1 VKKPNLKTSMT
12 TTLLVRNLS
21 FAVIAGLALYTSAVV
36 LILKDYST
44 PVLVLIAMHGI
55 LFASCVALTYRRR
68 PGSSERARFFFVSSS
83 MTLITLLSLMWEKD
97 TGLQQLLLFGMI
109 TSGFIFPRKEK
120 RQRRFAETTFGLLYI
135 VVEAVIVFSQSHSF
149 ASLRLANAV
158 ILVTGGLMVLRWI
171 RGKLETQS
179 QTLALSEKQNKALL
193 NSMLPLGPKN
203 STEHWPLGMTDKLHN
218 VSVLFAD
225 LQGYTKLSERYD
237 DVHIVSILDD
247 LYSLF
252 DSLAIRYGIEKLK
265 TNGDEYMAAVGIPST
280 LARNEVGNAHTV
292 ETLCSF
298 AQDMLQSFRTLSE
311 ARELG
316 CNIRIGIATGS
327 VIGGIIGTHKPY
339 FDIWGKTVNR
349 AARLE
354 QASIPGTITVC
365 ARTRGHLTDSQNTQF
380 DFSDRFVVGDN
391 LVAHTLI
398 FKS

>member
-1 VKKPNLKTSMT
+1 
-12 TTLLVRNLS
+12 
-21 FAVIAGLALYTSAVV
+21 
-36 LILKDYST
+36 
-44 PVLVLIAMHGI
+44 
-55 LFASCVALTYRRR
+55 
-68 PGSSERARFFFVSSS
+68 
-83 MTLITLLSLMWEKD
+83 
-97 TGLQQLLLFGMI
+97 
-109 TSGFIFPRKEK
+109 
-120 RQRRFAETTFGLLYI
+120 
-135 VVEAVIVFSQSHSF
+135 
-149 ASLRLANAV
+149 
-158 ILVTGGLMVLRWI
+158 
-171 RGKLETQS
+171 
-179 QTLALSEKQNKALL
+179 
-193 NSMLPLGPKN
+193 
-203 STEHWPLGMTDKLHN
+203 
-218 VSVLFAD
+218 
-225 LQGYTKLSERYD
+225 
-237 DVHIVSILDD
+237 
-247 LYSLF
+247 
-252 DSLAIRYGIEKLK
+252 
-265 TNGDEYMAAVGIPST
+265 
-280 LARNEVGNAHTV
+280 VGNAHTV

>member
-1 VKKPNLKTSMT
+1 MKKPQLKTSMT
-12 TTLLVRNLS
+12 TTMLVRNLS
-21 FAVIAGLALYTSAVV
+21 FAVLAGLALYTLAVV
-36 LILKDYST
+36 LILKDYSL
-44 PVLVLIAMHGI
+44 PVLMLIAMHGI
-55 LFASCVALTYRRR
+55 LFASCVALTYRRQ
-68 PGSSERARFFFVSSS
+68 PGASDRARFVFVTSS

-109 TSGFIFPRKEK
+109 TSGFVFPRYEK
-120 RQRRFAETTFGLLYI
+120 RQRRFAEFTFGLLYI
-135 VVEAVIVFSQSHSF
+135 IVEAIIVFSASHSF
-149 ASLRLANAV
+149 ASLRLVNAV
-158 ILVTGGLMVLRWI
+158 ILVTGGLLVLRWI
-171 RGKLETQS
+171 RGKLETQGKA
-179 QTLALSEKQNKALL
+179 LARSEKQNKALL
-193 NSMLPLGPKN
+193 NSMLPADPDEPG
-203 STEHWPLGMTDKLHN
+203 EHWPLGKTGEIGT

-237 DVHIVSILDD
+237 DAHIVSILDD

-252 DSLAIRYGIEKLK
+252 DNLALSHGIEKLK

-280 LARNEVGNAHTV
+280 LGRNETGSAQTV
-292 ETLCSF
+292 ETLCTF
-298 AQDMLQSFRTLSE
+298 AHNMLQNFRALSE
-311 ARELG
+311 ERELG

-354 QASIPGTITVC
+354 QASHPGTITVC
-365 ARTRGHLTDSQNTQF
+365 ARSRGHLIDAGSEQF
-380 DFSDRFVVGDN
+380 DFSERFVVGDN